1 MTDCI
6 HRKNFPLTMQKLGCV
21 WGYPVKSERDQE
33 GENAG
38 TPRDYAHTP
47 PPSLLAPESSNSWW
61 GAGEGCKQDA
71 PLAMEKEAGRSH
83 VPHSPPLFP
92 NLGVGEAP
100 FLPCAPSGETRK
112 GDC

>member
-1 MTDCI
+1 MQGPQEIMPTP
-6 HRKNFPLTMQKLGCV
+6 HPLHFLLQK
-21 WGYPVKSERDQE
+21 PVTHGGGQGGR
-33 GENAG
+33 
-38 TPRDYAHTP
+38 
-47 PPSLLAPESSNSWW
+47 